1 MYEDCEDW
9 VYLYEHWSLKT
20 VNEAIV
26 EGAGSCLD
34 RHTEGQRNLTF
45 ENSVKEA
52 IIDWSAPLMHEADGF
67 ITEGLN
73 KVFKGKPWHFKPEDK
88 TARRQVKR
96 PVDFFQSSTIMKLK
110 KLSLK

>member
-9 VYLYEHWSLKT
+9 VYLYKHWSLKT

-45 ENSVKEA
+45 ENSVKES

-73 KVFKGKPWHFKPEDK
+73 KFFKGKPWPI
-88 TARRQVKR
+88 
-96 PVDFFQSSTIMKLK
+96 DFFQSPTIMKLK
-110 KLSLK
+110 KLDSKFTFMK

>member
-1 MYEDCEDW
+1 
-9 VYLYEHWSLKT
+9 
-20 VNEAIV
+20 
-26 EGAGSCLD
+26 
-34 RHTEGQRNLTF
+34 
-45 ENSVKEA
+45 
-52 IIDWSAPLMHEADGF
+52 MHEADGF